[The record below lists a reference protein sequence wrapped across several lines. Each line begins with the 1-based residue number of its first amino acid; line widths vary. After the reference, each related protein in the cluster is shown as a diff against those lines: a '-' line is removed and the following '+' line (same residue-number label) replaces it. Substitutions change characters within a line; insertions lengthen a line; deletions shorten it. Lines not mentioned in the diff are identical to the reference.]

1 MPVEA
6 AKRELEEAGAQRH
19 THDAQNT
26 QFTTFDNATVVR
38 PV

>member
-1 MPVEA
+1 MPLEA
-6 AKRELEEAGAQRH
+6 AKREEAGA

-26 QFTTFDNATVVR
+26 QLTTFDNATVVP